1 MQSRD
6 SLKHGTFDF
15 KGTRILFQII
25 FLKEKSIIYAKIT
38 VSQNFF
44 QKFSFEYYIGLL
56 FS

>member
-6 SLKHGTFDF
+6 SLKLGTFDF

-44 QKFSFEYYIGLL
+44 PKFSFEYYIGLL